1 MFCGIEGRVGSAQHG
16 IYIFFRMIFCNAQAD
31 CGRYVLV
38 FVTGGRLADYFPNF
52 SSYIKCIIQPT
63 ILKNDQRFFPSPP
76 EEHVRHTNL
85 FTSYCYDMFQNRIT
99 GNMPVGVISR
109 LEMVNIKNN

>member
-1 MFCGIEGRVGSAQHG
+1 
-16 IYIFFRMIFCNAQAD
+16 
-31 CGRYVLV
+31 
-38 FVTGGRLADYFPNF
+38 
-52 SSYIKCIIQPT
+52 
-63 ILKNDQRFFPSPP
+63 
-76 EEHVRHTNL
+76 L